1 MFMLRSRQ
9 GNSQF
14 GDQDSLSHGAMVC
27 PQQISDDNDDDGVN
41 IDNDDEED
49 AVCEAK
55 SIDF

>member
-1 MFMLRSRQ
+1 
-9 GNSQF
+9 
-14 GDQDSLSHGAMVC
+14 MVQWSA

-49 AVCEAK
+49 AVREAK

>member
-1 MFMLRSRQ
+1 MLRSRQ

-41 IDNDDEED
+41 IDNDDDDEED
-49 AVCEAK
+49 AVREAK
-55 SIDF
+55 PIDF

>member
-1 MFMLRSRQ
+1 MLRSRQ

-14 GDQDSLSHGAMVC
+14 GDQDSLSHGAMVY

-49 AVCEAK
+49 AVREAK
-55 SIDF
+55 PIDF